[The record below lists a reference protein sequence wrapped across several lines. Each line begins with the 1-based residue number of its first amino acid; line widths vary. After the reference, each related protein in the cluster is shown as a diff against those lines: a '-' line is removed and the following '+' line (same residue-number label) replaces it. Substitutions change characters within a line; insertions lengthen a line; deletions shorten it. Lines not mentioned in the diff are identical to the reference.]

1 MTTVVS
7 APTEEILRRESLRYV
22 GIPLPSIATSDGLSR
37 GRIVE
42 GEADEAWVTLV
53 GVVLEGVVHDTT
65 SAVRDEVV
73 LTTTMECGDLE
84 HRRVTE
90 DILTR
95 RGGDG

>member
-1 MTTVVS
+1 M
-7 APTEEILRRESLRYV
+7 
-22 GIPLPSIATSDGLSR
+22 
-37 GRIVE
+37 
-42 GEADEAWVTLV
+42 TLV

-73 LTTTMECGDLE
+73 LTTTIEGGYLE
-84 HRRVTE
+84 QRSITE